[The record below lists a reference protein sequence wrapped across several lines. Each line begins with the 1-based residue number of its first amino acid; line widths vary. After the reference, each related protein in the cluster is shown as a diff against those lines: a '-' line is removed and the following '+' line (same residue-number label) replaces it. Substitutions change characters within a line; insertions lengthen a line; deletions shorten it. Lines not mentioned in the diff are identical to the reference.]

1 MSDALWW
8 IKCSSVQM
16 FGLCHENVLVNMIPM
31 TLLKIYGGW
40 YQLNSLQRGVRLYL
54 SLFSHNLIHKERILA
69 LSCTLKKPLLIK
81 FAIHSKLNSFVTHFI
96 SISPYDCP
104 KSTFFICECE
114 RTIRIA
120 ADIVLCCINIIC
132 LNSSINRYKKI
143 YYSDAS
149 SIVIYSST
157 AFICSKCSP
166 GQGETLNTLRCYN
179 GQNE

>member
-1 MSDALWW
+1 
-8 IKCSSVQM
+8 M

-120 ADIVLCCINIIC
+120 ADIVLCCAV
-132 LNSSINRYKKI
+132 SILSVSI
-143 YYSDAS
+143 VP
-149 SIVIYSST
+149 SIVIKRSIIQTLHRLLSILQLHL
-157 AFICSKCSP
+157 FIYSKCSP
-166 GQGETLNTLRCYN
+166 GGNVEYSQVCYN